1 MTIKNRGGVFGRNP
15 TFNDVDVD
23 GTLSVGGA
31 AIPAPANIVTT
42 SDVGTIASQD
52 ANSVN
57 IDGGAID
64 GTTIGASSAS
74 TGKFTTVD
82 VGANADIYSP
92 LLNVRSAGVSLEWGH
107 SNSAG
112 YPCTMGAEI
121 GSGSAYIAFNAGGGT
136 TNNTYRTAGI
146 LGTVFRS
153 DNIGN
158 IRVERLTNSNADNQ
172 TGTLSCQ
179 FTSGGNIAF
188 ASGNGID
195 FSATAGTGTSEL
207 FDDYEEGTW
216 TPVVEGTTTAGT
228 ATYVRQGG
236 LYQKVG
242 NVVHFVAA
250 IVYNSHTGTGNM
262 RVSGLPYTVWGG
274 SDFHRIYLPF
284 YADNL
289 TITGVPV
296 ATAILGQTYLDLRSL
311 NNGSSSLLAM
321 DAAATLYITGKY
333 WVA

>member
-1 MTIKNRGGVFGRNP
+1 MTIKSTGGVFGRNP
-15 TFNDVDVD
+15 TFNDVTVEGDFSVN
-23 GTLSVGGA
+23 GTLQSGGS
-31 AIPAPANIVTT
+31 NVVVD
-42 SDVGTIASQD
+42 SDIGSTVQGYD
-52 ANSVN
+52 ADTAKLDVAQTFTAQQTFSEDVIISSNQGIELSA
-57 IDGGAID
+57 GE
-64 GTTIGASSAS
+64 IGLGNASSYIYIGTDD
-74 TGKFTTVD
+74 TG
-82 VGANADIYSP
+82 I
-92 LLNVRSAGVSLEWGH
+92 
-107 SNSAG
+107 
-112 YPCTMGAEI
+112 
-121 GSGSAYIAFNAGGGT
+121 
-136 TNNTYRTAGI
+136 
-146 LGTVFRS
+146 
-153 DNIGN
+153 
-158 IRVERLTNSNADNQ
+158 LTNSGNDFLQPWNPS
-172 TGTLSCQ
+172 TGSSRDAGIDIGRGTSRWKNL
-179 FTSGGNIAF
+179 FLSGGVYL
-188 ASGNGID
+188 G
-195 FSATAGTGTSEL
+195 GTGAANL
-207 FDDYEEGTW
+207 LDDYEEGSW

-250 IVYNSHTGTGNM
+250 IVYNSHTGTGDM
-262 RVSGLPYTVWGG
+262 RVSGLPYTVFGG

>member
-1 MTIKNRGGVFGRNP
+1 MTIKSTGGVFGRNP
-15 TFNDVDVD
+15 TFNDVTVEGDFSVN
-23 GTLSVGGA
+23 GTLQSGGS
-31 AIPAPANIVTT
+31 NVVVD
-42 SDVGTIASQD
+42 SDIGSTVQGYD
-52 ANSVN
+52 ADTAKLDVAQTFTAQQTFSEDVIISSNQGIELSA
-57 IDGGAID
+57 GE
-64 GTTIGASSAS
+64 IGLGNASSYIYIGTDD
-74 TGKFTTVD
+74 TG
-82 VGANADIYSP
+82 I
-92 LLNVRSAGVSLEWGH
+92 
-107 SNSAG
+107 
-112 YPCTMGAEI
+112 
-121 GSGSAYIAFNAGGGT
+121 
-136 TNNTYRTAGI
+136 
-146 LGTVFRS
+146 
-153 DNIGN
+153 
-158 IRVERLTNSNADNQ
+158 LTNSGNDFLQPWNPS
-172 TGTLSCQ
+172 TGSSRDAGIDIGRGTSRWKNL
-179 FTSGGNIAF
+179 FLSGGVYL
-188 ASGNGID
+188 G
-195 FSATAGTGTSEL
+195 GTGAANL
-207 FDDYEEGTW
+207 LDDYEEGSW

-262 RVSGLPYTVWGG
+262 RVSGLPYTVFGG

-296 ATAILGQTYLDLRSL
+296 ATAVLGQTYLALRSL

>member
-1 MTIKNRGGVFGRNP
+1 MTIKSTGGVFGRNP
-15 TFNDVDVD
+15 TFNDVTVEGDFSVN
-23 GTLSVGGA
+23 GTLQSGGS
-31 AIPAPANIVTT
+31 NVVVD
-42 SDVGTIASQD
+42 SDIGSTVQGYD
-52 ANSVN
+52 ADTAKLDVAQTFTAQQTFSEDVIISSNQGIELSA
-57 IDGGAID
+57 GE
-64 GTTIGASSAS
+64 IGLGNASSYIYIGTDD
-74 TGKFTTVD
+74 TG
-82 VGANADIYSP
+82 I
-92 LLNVRSAGVSLEWGH
+92 
-107 SNSAG
+107 
-112 YPCTMGAEI
+112 
-121 GSGSAYIAFNAGGGT
+121 
-136 TNNTYRTAGI
+136 
-146 LGTVFRS
+146 
-153 DNIGN
+153 
-158 IRVERLTNSNADNQ
+158 LTNSGNDFLQPWNPS
-172 TGTLSCQ
+172 TGSSRDAGIDIGRGTSRWKNL
-179 FTSGGNIAF
+179 FLSGGVYL
-188 ASGNGID
+188 G
-195 FSATAGTGTSEL
+195 GTGAANL
-207 FDDYEEGTW
+207 LDDYEEGSW

-262 RVSGLPYTVWGG
+262 RVSGLPYTVFGG